1 MAIKNQ
7 FIEKF
12 DFVRLTK
19 DTEMLVRFTGD
30 SDFKLFQMV
39 ELRSKNPEDYKPFPE
54 LKYNDCRDHV
64 NAEWHKMRT
73 AFMGA
78 EIRFEAPAGLE
89 LKIHNI
95 DNRCSVCV
103 VVRNPAVLV
112 AKLLGLDLAV
122 KAEKKL
128 AKTLADSIKGL
139 YVDFTELDADA
150 FAVIDDPRSK
160 ADKRRKSIMFG
171 RTASYQDIVPG
182 QSFVIRDTC
191 HLSNILHLINC
202 KSTDDA
208 AFKGQCLTVLSRE
221 EEAADERFPSY
232 AVVKA
237 KLLMAQG
244 LSDQETPPRV
254 FTAMFGAKNAD
265 SIQMLSLVVAEDEQQ
280 QGSETA
286 EEAE

>member
-39 ELRSKNPEDYKPFPE
+39 ELRSKNPEDYKTFPE
-54 LKYNDCRDHV
+54 YKYNDYRDHV

-89 LKIHNI
+89 LKIHGV
-95 DNRCSVCV
+95 DNPYSIYATL
-103 VVRNPAVLV
+103 RNPVVLV

-139 YVDFTELDADA
+139 HIDFTELDADT

-191 HLSNILHLINC
+191 HLTYLLHLIDC
-202 KSTDDA
+202 ESTNAA

-237 KLLMAQG
+237 KLLLAQG

-254 FTAMFGAKNAD
+254 FTAMFGAKNTD

-280 QGSETA
+280 GSETT
-286 EEAE
+286 EETE